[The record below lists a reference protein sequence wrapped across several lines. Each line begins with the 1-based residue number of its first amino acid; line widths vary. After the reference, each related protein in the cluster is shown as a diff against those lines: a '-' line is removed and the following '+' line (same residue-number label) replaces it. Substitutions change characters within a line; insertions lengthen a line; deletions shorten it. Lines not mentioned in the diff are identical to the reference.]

1 MVENKE
7 VARQEAA
14 EWYFRRDAGALST
27 EEDAQFQLWL
37 TLPAHRRAYEELAA
51 PWTALGAIPR
61 PATAAVPKRPPVW
74 RGRTGLAGAALA
86 AAIALALIIPQTGWL
101 LLWQADA
108 TTAVGETREV
118 SLADGSIVT
127 LNTDSAIA
135 IAYDTGERRI
145 RLLRGEA
152 LFTVAKDAGRPF
164 TVETQGGTAEALG
177 TAFTVRDDDDG
188 ATVAVVESR
197 VAVRYP
203 ADAAGAVTVSPGEAV
218 SYAHG
223 RLGPVESVDIDER
236 TAWRRGKL
244 VFVDRPLGDVIDELN
259 RYHRGRLQIID
270 PAIRSHRVSGVF
282 STGDPLAV
290 VDALEASLGLHSTRL
305 TRYLVLLHR

>member
-14 EWYFRRDAGALST
+14 EWYFRRDAGALSA
-27 EEDAQFQLWL
+27 EEDAQFQLWFAV
-37 TLPAHRRAYEELAA
+37 PAHRRAYEELAA
-51 PWTALGAIPR
+51 TWVALGTIPR
-61 PATAAVPKRPPVW
+61 PKTPLPARPPVW

-86 AAIALALIIPQTGWL
+86 AAIVLALIIPQSGWL

-108 TTAVGETREV
+108 ATAVGETREV
-118 SLADGSIVT
+118 TLADGSVVT

-135 IAYDTGERRI
+135 IAYDTSERRI

-164 TVETQGGTAEALG
+164 TVETQGGTAQALG
-177 TAFTVRDDDDG
+177 TAFTVRDEDDG

-203 ADAAGAVTVSPGEAV
+203 ANATGTVTVSPGEAV

-223 RLGPVESVDIDER
+223 RLGPVESVDIDEL

-244 VFVDRPLGDVIDELN
+244 IFVDRPLGEVIDELN

>member
-14 EWYFRRDAGALST
+14 EWYFRRDAGALSA
-27 EEDAQFQLWL
+27 EEDAQFQLWFAV
-37 TLPAHRRAYEELAA
+37 PAHRRAYEELAA
-51 PWTALGAIPR
+51 TWAALGTIPR
-61 PATAAVPKRPPVW
+61 TKTPLPARPPVW

-86 AAIALALIIPQTGWL
+86 AAIVLALIIPQSGWF

-108 TTAVGETREV
+108 ATAIGETREV
-118 SLADGSIVT
+118 TLADGSIVT

-135 IAYDTGERRI
+135 IAYDTSERRI

-164 TVETQGGTAEALG
+164 TVETQGGTAQALG
-177 TAFTVRDDDDG
+177 TAFTVRDEDDG

-203 ADAAGAVTVSPGEAV
+203 ANAAGTVTVSPGEAV

-223 RLGPVESVDIDER
+223 RLGPVEPVDIDEL

-244 VFVDRPLGDVIDELN
+244 IFVDRPLGEVIDELN

-290 VDALEASLGLHSTRL
+290 VDALETSIGLHSTRL